1 LIRFFVSCS
10 HHWYNNK
17 SNLLSRRL
25 NALCSHTFL
34 RSQEQAACVFY
45 RRPRSKYVNT
55 INLILADDHA
65 VVRAGTR
72 QLLERQPDLRVVGE
86 AADGEEAVQLAKE
99 LKPDLVVMDVRM
111 PKLSGV
117 EATRRI
123 KAEVPEVAVL
133 VLTAHDDDEYVFALL
148 QAGANGY
155 LLKTAEMEELV
166 KAIRTVAAGQSTLDP
181 TVAGKV
187 VAQFASGRPLPDA
200 LASVRDEYE
209 GLTDRELEI
218 LRLVGK
224 GLTNKQIGQEVYI
237 SDRTVQAH
245 LSNIFSKLGV
255 GSRTEAVMHA
265 VRRGWISAGEGE

>member
-1 LIRFFVSCS
+1 M
-10 HHWYNNK
+10 
-17 SNLLSRRL
+17 
-25 NALCSHTFL
+25 
-34 RSQEQAACVFY
+34 
-45 RRPRSKYVNT
+45 NT

-86 AADGEEAVQLAKE
+86 AADGEEAVRLAKE
-99 LKPDLVVMDVRM
+99 LKPHVVVMDVRM
-111 PKLSGV
+111 PKMSGV

-123 KAEVPEVAVL
+123 KQEVPEVAVL

-166 KAIRTVAAGQSTLDP
+166 KAIRAVAAGQSALDP
-181 TVAGKV
+181 VVTGKV
-187 VAQFASGRPLPDA
+187 VAQFASGRSLPDV
-200 LASVRDEYE
+200 LANVKDEYE
-209 GLTDRELEI
+209 GLTEREMEI
-218 LRLVGK
+218 LRLVGR
-224 GLTNKQIGQEVYI
+224 GLTNKDIGQQLYI

-255 GSRTEAVMHA
+255 NSRTEAVMYA
-265 VRRGWISAGEGE
+265 VRRGWISAGEAT

>member
-1 LIRFFVSCS
+1 M
-10 HHWYNNK
+10 
-17 SNLLSRRL
+17 
-25 NALCSHTFL
+25 
-34 RSQEQAACVFY
+34 
-45 RRPRSKYVNT
+45 NT

-86 AADGEEAVQLAKE
+86 AADGEEAVRLAKE
-99 LKPDLVVMDVRM
+99 LKPQVVVMDVRM
-111 PKLSGV
+111 PKMSGV

-123 KAEVPEVAVL
+123 KQEVPEVAVL

-166 KAIRTVAAGQSTLDP
+166 KAIRAVAAGQSALDP
-181 TVAGKV
+181 VVTGKV
-187 VAQFASGRPLPDA
+187 VAQFASGRSLPDV
-200 LASVRDEYE
+200 LANVKDEYE
-209 GLTDRELEI
+209 GLTEREMEI

-224 GLTNKQIGQEVYI
+224 GLTNKDIGQQLYI

-255 GSRTEAVMHA
+255 NSRTEAVMYA
-265 VRRGWISAGEGE
+265 VRRGWISAGEAT

>member
-1 LIRFFVSCS
+1 M
-10 HHWYNNK
+10 
-17 SNLLSRRL
+17 
-25 NALCSHTFL
+25 
-34 RSQEQAACVFY
+34 
-45 RRPRSKYVNT
+45 NT

-65 VVRAGTR
+65 LVRAGTR

-86 AADGEEAVQLAKE
+86 AADGEEAVRLAKE
-99 LKPDLVVMDVRM
+99 LKPHLVVMDVRM
-111 PKLSGV
+111 PKMSGV

-155 LLKTAEMEELV
+155 LLKTAEMDELV
-166 KAIRTVAAGQSTLDP
+166 KAIRTVAAGQTALDP
-181 TVAGKV
+181 TVVGKV
-187 VAQFASGRPLPDA
+187 VAQFTSGRSLPDV
-200 LASVRDEYE
+200 LADVKDEYE
-209 GLTDRELEI
+209 GLTEREMEI

-224 GLTNKQIGQEVYI
+224 GLTNKDIGQQLYI

-255 GSRTEAVMHA
+255 GSRTEAVMYA

>member
-1 LIRFFVSCS
+1 M
-10 HHWYNNK
+10 
-17 SNLLSRRL
+17 
-25 NALCSHTFL
+25 
-34 RSQEQAACVFY
+34 
-45 RRPRSKYVNT
+45 NT

-86 AADGEEAVQLAKE
+86 AADGEEAVRLARE
-99 LKPDLVVMDVRM
+99 LKPHVVVMDVRM
-111 PKLSGV
+111 PKMSGV

-123 KAEVPEVAVL
+123 KQEVPEVAVL

-166 KAIRTVAAGQSTLDP
+166 KAIRAVAAGQSALDP
-181 TVAGKV
+181 VVTGKV
-187 VAQFASGRPLPDA
+187 VAQFASGRSLPDV
-200 LASVRDEYE
+200 LANVKDEYE
-209 GLTDRELEI
+209 GQQL
-218 LRLVGK
+218 
-224 GLTNKQIGQEVYI
+224 YI

-255 GSRTEAVMHA
+255 NSRTEAVMYA
-265 VRRGWISAGEGE
+265 VRRGWISAGEAA

>member
-1 LIRFFVSCS
+1 M
-10 HHWYNNK
+10 
-17 SNLLSRRL
+17 
-25 NALCSHTFL
+25 
-34 RSQEQAACVFY
+34 
-45 RRPRSKYVNT
+45 NT

-65 VVRAGTR
+65 LVRAGTR

-86 AADGEEAVQLAKE
+86 AADGEEAVRLAKE
-99 LKPDLVVMDVRM
+99 LKPHVVVMDVRM
-111 PKLSGV
+111 PKMSGV

-133 VLTAHDDDEYVFALL
+133 VLTAHGDDEYVFALL

-155 LLKTAEMEELV
+155 LLKTAEMDELV
-166 KAIRTVAAGQSTLDP
+166 KAIRTVAAGQAALDP
-181 TVAGKV
+181 TVVGKV
-187 VAQFASGRPLPDA
+187 VAQFTSGRSLPDV
-200 LASVRDEYE
+200 LADIKDEYE
-209 GLTDRELEI
+209 GLTEREMEI

-224 GLTNKQIGQEVYI
+224 GLTNKDIGQQLYI

-255 GSRTEAVMHA
+255 GSRTEAVMYA

>member
-1 LIRFFVSCS
+1 M
-10 HHWYNNK
+10 
-17 SNLLSRRL
+17 
-25 NALCSHTFL
+25 
-34 RSQEQAACVFY
+34 
-45 RRPRSKYVNT
+45 NT
-55 INLILADDHA
+55 INLVLADDHA

-86 AADGEEAVQLAKE
+86 APDGEEAVRLAKE
-99 LKPDLVVMDVRM
+99 LKPHVVVMDVRM
-111 PKLSGV
+111 PKMSGV

-123 KAEVPEVAVL
+123 KQEVPEVAVL

-166 KAIRTVAAGQSTLDP
+166 KAIRAVAAGQSALDP
-181 TVAGKV
+181 VVTGKV
-187 VAQFASGRPLPDA
+187 VAQFASGRSLPDV
-200 LASVRDEYE
+200 LANVKDEYE
-209 GLTDRELEI
+209 GLTEREMEI

-224 GLTNKQIGQEVYI
+224 GLTNKDIGQQLYI

-255 GSRTEAVMHA
+255 NSRTEAVMYA
-265 VRRGWISAGEGE
+265 VRRGWISAGEAT

>member
-1 LIRFFVSCS
+1 M
-10 HHWYNNK
+10 
-17 SNLLSRRL
+17 
-25 NALCSHTFL
+25 
-34 RSQEQAACVFY
+34 
-45 RRPRSKYVNT
+45 NT

-86 AADGEEAVQLAKE
+86 AADGEEAVRLAKE
-99 LKPDLVVMDVRM
+99 LKPHVVVMDVRM
-111 PKLSGV
+111 PKMSGV

-123 KAEVPEVAVL
+123 KQEVPEVAVL

-166 KAIRTVAAGQSTLDP
+166 KAIRAVAAGQSALDP
-181 TVAGKV
+181 VVTGKV
-187 VAQFASGRPLPDA
+187 VAQFASGRSLPDV
-200 LASVRDEYE
+200 LANVKDEYE
-209 GLTDRELEI
+209 GLTEREMEI
-218 LRLVGK
+218 LRLVGN
-224 GLTNKQIGQEVYI
+224 GLTNKDIGQQLYI

-255 GSRTEAVMHA
+255 GSRTEAVMYA
-265 VRRGWISAGEGE
+265 VRRGWISAGEAT

>member
-1 LIRFFVSCS
+1 M
-10 HHWYNNK
+10 
-17 SNLLSRRL
+17 
-25 NALCSHTFL
+25 
-34 RSQEQAACVFY
+34 
-45 RRPRSKYVNT
+45 NT
-55 INLILADDHA
+55 INLVLADDHA

-86 AADGEEAVQLAKE
+86 APDGEEAVRLAKE
-99 LKPDLVVMDVRM
+99 LKPHVVVMDVRM
-111 PKLSGV
+111 PKMSGV

-123 KAEVPEVAVL
+123 KQEVPEVAVL

-166 KAIRTVAAGQSTLDP
+166 KAIRAVAAGQSALDP
-181 TVAGKV
+181 VVTGKV
-187 VAQFASGRPLPDA
+187 VAQFASGRSLPDI
-200 LASVRDEYE
+200 LANVKDEYE
-209 GLTDRELEI
+209 GLTEREMEI

-224 GLTNKQIGQEVYI
+224 GLTNKDIGQQLYI

-255 GSRTEAVMHA
+255 TSRTEAVMYA
-265 VRRGWISAGEGE
+265 VRRGWISAGEAT